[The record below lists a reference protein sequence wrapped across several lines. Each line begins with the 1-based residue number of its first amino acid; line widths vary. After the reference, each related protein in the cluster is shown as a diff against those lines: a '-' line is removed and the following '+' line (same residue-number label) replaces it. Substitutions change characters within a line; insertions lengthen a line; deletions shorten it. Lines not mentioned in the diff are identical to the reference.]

1 MIVPDFIFLILF
13 DFFMRD
19 SLTQPLLP
27 KWPFYVSNGLLV
39 FFAIFLA
46 FSARENLSATHIFWC
61 ICSVFLGAI
70 LFVYPF
76 LQEFNAYVSL
86 QKSKHTALTKEQAQR
101 LDHTL
106 YQLQEIREDILEN
119 HHKQS
124 LDQALITSTLQ
135 TLEERLSTIL
145 NKHQNEPSVYPEK
158 ASLDSLEARLQSLMD
173 MLSLGTSSGE
183 PSIKGPGSRT
193 HPMSDEG
200 LAPQAEEPV
209 SPFLANPI
217 REPVAPFFRTH
228 AAESSLNSLD
238 ETIQSLYT
246 NTEAGKAQRSVF
258 NEAAEILSPN
268 IDNTFAFDFD
278 NLVPQTLFNPRDSIV
293 DVSTDEKPISSFDAD
308 FSSLDSNVSSPLS
321 VEDAQEIVGEISVVV
336 AEHPSHKEQT
346 YNPAQGTAL
355 IVYANLGI
363 GKKPYIRG
371 QGPGLNWSYGAP
383 MAFME
388 IGKWQ
393 WTAPDSSQP
402 IICRIYKN
410 DEVPA
415 EGEVLCLQPGE
426 QVELSPVFRG

>member
-1 MIVPDFIFLILF
+1 MIVSDFIFLILF
-13 DFFMRD
+13 NFFMRD

-27 KWPFYVSNGLLV
+27 KWPFYISNGLLV

-46 FSARENLSATHIFWC
+46 FSAKENLSPTHIFWC
-61 ICSVFLGAI
+61 ICAVFLGAI

-76 LQEFNAYVSL
+76 LQEFKAYVSL
-86 QKSKHTALTKEQAQR
+86 QQSKHTALSKEQAQR

-106 YQLQEIREDILEN
+106 YQLQEIRENILEN

-145 NKHQNEPSVYPEK
+145 NKNQNEPSVYSEK
-158 ASLDSLEARLQSLMD
+158 TSLDSLETKMQSLLD
-173 MLSLGTSSGE
+173 MFSLSAAYVE
-183 PSIKGPGSRT
+183 PSVKGSEPRVHSV
-193 HPMSDEG
+193 SDEG
-200 LAPQAEEPV
+200 LAPQAEGPA
-209 SPFLANPI
+209 PTFLANPT
-217 REPVAPFFRTH
+217 REPVPPFFRAH
-228 AAESSLNSLD
+228 AAEASLSPLD
-238 ETIQSLYT
+238 ETIQSLYP
-246 NTEAGKAQRSVF
+246 NTEAEKTQRSVF
-258 NEAAEILSPN
+258 PEAAETLSSN

-278 NLVPQTLFNPRDSIV
+278 NLVPQNLFSARDSIV
-293 DVSTDEKPISSFDAD
+293 DMSTDEKLIASFDAD
-308 FSSLDSNVSSPLS
+308 FSSLDSNASFPLA
-321 VEDAQEIVGEISVVV
+321 VEEAKQIVGETSVVV
-336 AEHPSHKEQT
+336 VDHPSDKEQT
-346 YNPAQGTAL
+346 YNPAQGTTL
-355 IVYANLGI
+355 TVHANLGI

-383 MAFME
+383 MAFIE

-402 IICRIYKN
+402 IICRIYKS